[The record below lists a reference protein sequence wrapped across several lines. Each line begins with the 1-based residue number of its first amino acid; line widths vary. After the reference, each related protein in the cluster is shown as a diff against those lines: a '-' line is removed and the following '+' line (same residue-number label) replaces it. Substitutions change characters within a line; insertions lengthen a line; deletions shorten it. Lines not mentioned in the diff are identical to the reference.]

1 MFKQYTINLNTT
13 DRVSVDTAGYDT
25 ATVSVVQAPGS
36 TGTFNT
42 AELELKESIDDRTY
56 FSLGE
61 PTLGPGSDIS
71 KTLSVYG
78 SPRLAAEVATLEG
91 STGEAI
97 VSFYLTNS

>member
-42 AELELKESIDDRTY
+42 AELELKESID
-56 FSLGE
+56 
-61 PTLGPGSDIS
+61 
-71 KTLSVYG
+71 
-78 SPRLAAEVATLEG
+78 
-91 STGEAI
+91 
-97 VSFYLTNS
+97 